1 MIGALLG
8 LLLFVPMSDVF
19 AATCS
24 DNPAI
29 LNVIS
34 HDLSG
39 SYCELCGSGP
49 VRIVLTNEAD
59 QPLTNVTVTEDL
71 GSSGLEYVPG
81 STTIDG
87 AATGDPVIT
96 GGSNEVLT
104 WTSTEISELA
114 SLAARINPTTPRT
127 YVIEFQVRR
136 PSGTEEGLAST
147 TLDRSIQASAS
158 FDYAECPPNPLPNP
172 PWPRT
177 TDTTA
182 SQILPLREPNPTIT
196 KLGRN
201 VDAAQTGYTATV
213 YGNTDD
219 DVIWRVTVANAGLAG
234 MQDVIFRDIMT
245 QNGGQNHLTYACP
258 TEAAAQQIAITN
270 NGSGPGTMGC
280 VAIVNNTID
289 PFAKNN
295 FFGNPGAVDVT
306 AGGTTSV
313 YLVGKILGSCTN
325 QTNTADQLQW
335 GCQTGSVPDGGI
347 SQTSTGTTPAASAI
361 NLSTVV
367 NSGGLTITRQFRGSN
382 LGPNVGTRGTI
393 TITITNNSGGTIKN
407 LDLDDVL
414 PSTYYVADPTF
425 TPTLTVTHQGTVGN
439 GNYLGI
445 INQVNWTNRDA
456 GNLLNNGSPHFLL
469 ESSST
474 HPDSGTNLLRNGDV
488 LTLNFGIVLI
498 NSTYYDKQADL
509 DEPNEAAGVDD
520 PATIGSLANQLTV
533 NYDEFCGGAATPM
546 VFNDNFTPSPEDID
560 VSLNAPIY
568 ILTNDPTQL
577 LGMTVTLTNRGGHI
591 AENHYTY
598 VSFGETMT
606 VVNSPAACSQVSFLQ
621 TPTTLPRPV
630 WNLPAPV
637 PDRATVYEC
646 SSGAIGRNGG
656 TRNYTFQVRKVQ
668 NTDTDYSNRLS
679 ADDLTFR
686 ADVIGEIHL
695 SDGTALT
702 TPTPSDSIGS
712 TVNNYSLD
720 GIRARVIGYNLT
732 KSEVGNCSENVAAA
746 GSPDTRVQIGEECTY
761 QVRTGGW
768 FGFQTPGFTYIA
780 VQDIQVND
788 NLPNGQGYITST
800 DPSLTSDMADHAAIP
815 DVTGVEGVALTA
827 PPAPDYGAVYWTFNQ
842 NAPAERIKEKD
853 KWFQANITTRLLND
867 PVDTRASPNVHAATS
882 RNLLTSTFQAVFNNA
897 STGMDEIF
905 NIDQY
910 TVGYPQASVRRVD
923 LTVTEPNIQVTKEV
937 CNETLHGS
945 GPGCTTWTSLA
956 SDNRNWG
963 DTNDSYIYRI
973 TLTNLQ
979 PGSVPAAPAYDVST
993 TDTLDSSDMMKVVD
1007 LNSDGIDNDD
1017 DGMTDAFDTD
1027 GEGTIGDNNL
1037 ENGTPATVVF
1047 SHTNSSA
1054 LKKIEEGTANQV
1066 RLYYRVDPGDM
1077 IAPEQELTNS
1087 VTASY
1092 DSLEGDYG
1100 NMTDP
1105 PLRAN
1110 GDIAGARQYTSSA
1123 AQATV
1128 KIIPVLTQPKQI
1140 TATSN
1145 TPLSGSPQAL
1155 SIGEEVRYELTTEIP
1170 VSELRNLVIQDVLP
1184 TGMTCVEAPDVDLS
1198 LTGPNGSAGFVP
1210 STNVTPTCS
1219 GNTVTWNF
1227 GDRQL
1232 TTATGTR
1239 YSLKINFI
1247 ARVDNIVGNVD
1258 GTSLNNGAGGTVTIN
1273 YQDVAGGSHPDTYPG
1288 VSATVREPHITLTKT
1303 FSAASADAGDLL
1315 TVTVA
1320 ARNDGNAT
1328 AYNLRVLDNLVGTK
1342 MTFLNSVSGTDPP
1355 DNIDTTTLGSNAPI
1369 FSWNS
1374 SNPDYAIAVGETKT
1388 FTFTVSVDADVE
1400 PGETLSNTIQAS
1412 WQSLPGKS
1420 TALNSSGLI
1429 GTDGSAT
1436 GLRNGAIPNAG
1447 DTINDYESSTTTT
1460 IPVQVATINKLRISD
1475 TYDATSNL
1483 RIGDTVTYELRLNLP
1498 EATISNV
1505 VLNDT
1510 LPQGL
1515 RFERVVSINGDTTA
1529 LYSAVSPFT
1538 YSDIG
1543 APTVTGD
1550 PTTGPTTVNWN
1561 IGQVVNAGDNNTSN
1575 NTFVIRYEAIVL
1587 SGVLA
1592 QANNTPL
1599 TNTATLD
1606 YTLGGAPAPTQTD
1619 TETINVIQPNL
1630 VMTKTGPAGVQ
1641 FSYTSTFTLDV
1652 QNTGTSTAWD
1662 ATVTDRLPNLDPAAG
1677 GMCDTPPSA
1686 FTASVGSTAL
1696 TQGTDYDVA
1705 WSPAPTCE
1713 LTFTMKTVNA
1723 AIPSGQHLII
1733 TYDAMPDNDNAG
1745 GVSLTN
1751 IAGATQ
1757 WFSQDTAGAGATG
1770 QTETYTRTLAI
1781 PDPGVATDH
1790 QDDHTVVTEI
1800 PVLNFSKTV
1809 SNLTS
1814 GGPGSSASPG
1824 DVLHYVV
1831 TVQNTSSFAL
1841 APFSL
1846 TDEVDRLSGG
1856 GVYFQPNTLSNITV
1870 TGGGSP
1876 TNNSDPAGGSNGT
1889 GLIDVRNLTL
1899 EAAGGADSVTIAFDI
1914 QLASSIADGTV
1925 VQNQAQILIP
1935 NFVTLDSDNPATA
1948 TADDP
1953 TPTTISSAPQMRVQK
1968 VSQDL
1973 TGDPAILDAGDTLR
1987 YTITVKNIGNE
1998 DTNNVSLRDQIPANT
2013 SYVANSTTLN
2023 GAAVAD
2029 PSAGVSA
2036 LESGMQINAPENTTA
2051 GFMRADASATT
2062 SNVATITFDVV
2073 VSSSAI
2079 NGTMISNQ
2087 GFVNGA
2093 GIGSGSFTEAPSD
2106 DPGTV
2111 TANDPTVNIVG
2122 SLPLIDAQKTV
2133 ALTNDADTNLQ
2144 VSSGDTLTYTI
2155 TISNNGAVD
2164 ATGVVFTDTMPTN
2177 VTYVAGSGRLNGAA
2191 AGISFAGSTLTA
2203 DYAGT
2208 IGNFARGTTA
2218 TITFDV
2224 TVNGTVSDG
2233 DIISNQ
2239 GTVSSNEQADEPTD
2253 ADGNDANGDQPTL
2266 ISVGSGQRLSINK
2279 SVAVVGGG
2287 VALAGGQ
2294 LEYTVQATN
2303 IGTTTANSVVL
2314 YDTMLPVQFDYVPG
2328 SATLNGSTAGIAYD
2342 TVLHKLT
2349 GTQGTLDTGASATLR
2364 FRVTL
2369 VGTLPTGTTVTNTGY
2384 VDWDSPTRTD
2394 NASVSVDI
2402 GGTPGFAN
2410 FNGSVWHDANFDNT
2424 QDSGERPLQNWSVD
2438 IYRNSSLIDTVTTDA
2453 NGAYHINGLSPN
2465 AGTSDLYQ
2473 LRFRAPGATATSAK
2487 LGLADSAF
2495 TNGLQDISNIIVSS
2509 GSNTQNLNLPIDPD
2523 GVIYDSVS
2531 RAPIAGAT
2539 VTMQEASSGTALPA
2553 SCFDDTNQQN
2563 QVTLADG
2570 YYKFDLNA
2578 SCAGSG
2584 DYMISVAPPASG
2596 YTGTESLV
2604 LPASSNATSAAYNV
2618 PTCTADAV
2626 GATANCEAQTQET
2639 APSASDA
2646 TTYYLHVAVNTTTVP
2661 KNSQLFNNHIPL
2673 DPIITGT
2680 GVTLIKTAGK
2690 VNVMRG
2696 DLVPYTIV
2704 ATNNLGGA
2712 LPNNDIID
2720 TMPPGFKYVPGSAR
2734 LNNVATEPTVNGR
2747 ELRWSGLALNPA
2759 TPVTIKLLLIVGGGV
2774 GEGKYVNQAVV
2785 YNNILA
2791 TNASSVATA
2800 TVRVVPDPMMDCSDV
2815 IGKVFD
2821 DRNGNGYQDEGEP
2834 GVAGARV
2841 ATVNGLLT
2849 TTDKHGRYHIACPA
2863 VPSRERGSNFILK
2876 LDTHS
2881 LPSGYRV
2888 TTENPRVQRLT
2899 RGQMTKINFGI
2910 ALQRVVRLDLSN
2922 AAFKPVR
2929 DELRPEWLPSIDQ
2942 VVDQLKQGRSVLRI
2956 SYLGDA
2962 ETASMV
2968 NARIKNVRE
2977 MIADKWKA
2985 LNRKNDLAVETE
2997 VFWRRGN
3004 PGSGGGGT
3012 PSKDGIAFSKLN
3024 GSAYYSDIG
3033 DNTESLL
3040 PEAELTVWARDKS
3053 FHLNDNDP
3061 VYFKTRTIEQ
3071 VENSNEQN
3079 LPSVST
3085 DGGEPMVSKD
3095 SIARVRQVIQRA
3107 GSKRVRLQFIGYT
3120 DNRPLTDA
3128 EKKQYGDNITMSVEQ
3143 ARMVAEYYR
3152 RELNL
3157 NASQVSV
3164 EGRGATRPLNKNG
3177 LSNRR
3182 VDVRLLVEQVN
3193 QQQVDEPLVVPRPG
3207 TRELRVCRVESA
3219 CITVRKKKG
3228 ARKIVVNH
3236 LVDPIRFTQESDR
3249 VAPEELNKLKV
3260 AFARYSDK
3268 PDIQLHFTGHVDS
3281 GGLNAEA
3288 IDRYGDKQGL
3298 SLAQARV
3305 VADQVRNALGLR
3317 RDQVTY
3323 EGKGDSDAIAVNSTA
3338 RGRALNR
3345 RIDVTLWYDAPQDI
3359 LSISEPQVCPV
3370 DGGPG
3375 MISER
3380 YQPDGQNPVAPVQY
3394 QNGKPVIND
3403 ADVRQ
3408 LQNLLTQLGDKP
3420 NLHIVFA
3427 GYTDKS
3433 LLNRRGAMAYGDNWG
3448 LAEARAKQVKELLQS
3463 KLGLSKSNMSYE
3475 GKGFADNVAADQ
3487 GQVLASVDGY
3497 VDIEIWFDV
3506 PAPVDENVVAEL
3518 RHIEQNTDPVN
3529 PFTLAPLRITV
3540 DGKRLDASLPNTADV
3555 QRCTDV
3561 ALAKTRIKLN
3571 YDDSAVEPKLNVSTS
3586 SAAIAH
3592 EDKPGSDAVENRVRF
3607 QAYTNY
3613 PAMIQKAEVRIFRL
3627 SQAPGDTPL
3636 AVVPLDDQWQGSW
3649 QADQNTPDEL
3659 KYVLR
3664 VYDKD
3669 NQYDETR
3676 PKRLRVGLAVNALPA
3691 AGDTELANRAY
3702 GDNTIARQKIPLRG
3716 GTITVKADAIPAGHQ
3731 VWIMNQRAPMDNK
3744 GNLVVQQ
3751 IIPKGLHTV
3760 EVAVL
3765 DEAGNGQVFLRDL
3778 DLDSRDWFYT
3788 GIADFTGGMDLTTG
3802 PAATVTGDNTHFN
3815 NSVFTDGRLA
3825 FYVKGSTKK
3834 NLEVTASMD
3843 TKEGSLNEIFSDIAK
3858 RDPQTLFRRLD
3869 SDYENYVYPTFGD
3882 DSTTREDAP
3891 TQGKVYVKLKKHNN
3905 FAVWGNF
3912 KAEWLDTDLARIDRG
3927 LYGAYGHYESAG
3939 ATGFG
3944 ARQTRLD
3951 SYVAQPGTLR
3961 AREEFRGT
3969 GGSLYYLRQRDITQG
3984 AESVWVEVR
3993 DSVSGIVLKTNRL
4006 VAGQDYTIDPIQG
4019 RIQLTMPLPSTA
4031 DDSQLVKAGSLS
4043 GYPVFLVAHY
4053 EYIPGLDQL
4062 DNSSVA
4068 LRGSHWFGDKMKL
4081 GFTYSDEQQIGA
4093 TQTLGAVDITL
4104 RKSAGT
4110 YVKLESAQSTG
4121 PGTGEYQSTDGG
4133 YFFNQVPQ
4141 DTSANS
4147 SAAANRIEASV
4158 DLKEF
4163 MKETRGKFNTYF
4175 QQVEGGFSGQGQL
4188 AATDTTQYGANLNMP
4203 FGDTSD
4209 FNIKLDAK
4217 EVDLGL
4223 HTSITSVDYGHKLNK
4238 NWKLT
4243 TGLRQDYRDDQ
4254 SPVVPT
4260 TQTEGSRTDGAV
4272 RMTYES
4278 EDGWKAFGYAQA
4290 TLAKDGTRD
4299 GNNRLGTG
4307 GEYQVSKRL
4316 RLYGEVSNGDLG
4328 LGAKAGA
4335 NYLLNDDTNL
4345 YSTYALDN
4353 ERDVTG
4359 LRTTKGNFVNG
4370 FRSKTSD
4377 SMSIYGEERYTY
4389 GDVPTG
4395 LTHAY
4400 GVDLTPN
4407 KEWKFGARIEIG
4419 DLRDPTTDATI
4430 DRTAFG
4436 LTAGLTN
4443 DSIKYV
4449 GGFEYRLDN
4458 STTASRTTYVLKNKA
4473 TYQAND
4479 NWRLFGKLDLSDS
4492 TSSMGAYY
4500 DGRYV
4505 EAVAGYAYR
4514 PVDND
4519 RWNTIFKYSYLYN
4532 VPATDQVV
4540 GPGTSA
4546 DYLQNSHVFAID
4558 TQYDLTREW
4567 TIGAKLAYRLGQL
4580 SIDRVNPQFFD
4591 SRAQFV
4597 ALRTDWHVIRNWDL
4611 LMEGRIRQEIDAGD
4625 IYTGALV
4632 GIYRHI
4638 GSNLKIGAGY
4648 NFSDFSDDL
4657 TNMDFNSQG
4666 LFINVIGKF

>member
-1 MIGALLG
+1 MLG
-8 LLLFVPMSDVF
+8 LLLFVPVNSVL

-24 DNPAI
+24 DDPST
-29 LNVIS
+29 LNVVS

-49 VRIVLTNEAD
+49 IRIVLTNEAD
-59 QPLTNVTVTEDL
+59 QPLTNVTVVENL
-71 GSSGLEYVPG
+71 RSSGLEYVPG
-81 STTIDG
+81 TTTING
-87 AATGDPVIT
+87 VATGDPVIT
-96 GGSNEVLT
+96 GGSNQILT
-104 WTSTEISELA
+104 WTSTEISQLA

-177 TDTTA
+177 TDTTGLDV
-182 SQILPLREPNPTIT
+182 LPLREPVPTIT

-219 DVIWRVTVANAGLAG
+219 DVIWQVTVANAGLAD

-245 QNGGQNHLTYACP
+245 QNSGQNHLTYACP
-258 TEAAAQQIAITN
+258 TQAAAEQIAITN

-295 FFGNPGAVDVT
+295 FFGNPNAVDVT
-306 AGGTTSV
+306 AGGNASV

-325 QTNTADQLQW
+325 QTNTADNLQW
-335 GCQTGSVPDGGI
+335 GCQTGSIPDGGI
-347 SQTSTGTTPAASAI
+347 TQTSNGVTPAGSSI

-367 NSGGLTITRQFRGSN
+367 NSGGLTITRQFRGSD
-382 LGPNVGTRGTI
+382 LGPNVGTKGTI

-414 PSTYYVADPTF
+414 PSTHYVADPTY
-425 TPTLTVTHQGTVGN
+425 TPTLTVTHQGAVGN

-445 INQVNWTNRDA
+445 IDTVNWTNQDT

-469 ESSST
+469 ESSTT
-474 HPDSGTNLLRNGDV
+474 HPDAGSNLLRNGDV
-488 LTLNFGIVLI
+488 LTLNFRIVLI
-498 NSTYYDKQADL
+498 NSNFYDKQANL

-520 PATIGSLANQLTV
+520 PAPIGPLANQLTV
-533 NYDEFCGGAATPM
+533 NYDEFCSGAATPL

-560 VSLNAPIY
+560 VSLDAPIY

-577 LGMTVTLTNRGGHI
+577 LSMTVTLTNRGGHS
-591 AENHYTY
+591 AADHYSY
-598 VSFGETMT
+598 VSFGETIE
-606 VVNSPAACSQVSFLQ
+606 VVNAPGACTRVSYLQ
-621 TPTTLPRPV
+621 TPTNLPRPL
-630 WNLPAPV
+630 WDLPAPV

-646 SSGAIGRNGG
+646 TSGVIGRNGG
-656 TRNYTFQVRKVQ
+656 TRNYTFQVRKV
-668 NTDTDYSNRLS
+668 TDTDPEYTARID

-702 TPTPSDSIGS
+702 TPPPSDTIGS
-712 TVNNYSLD
+712 TVNNYTLD

-746 GSPDTRVQIGEECTY
+746 LSPDTNVQIGEECTY

-768 FGFQTPGFTYIA
+768 FGFKTPGFTYIA
-780 VQDIQVND
+780 VQNIQVND
-788 NLPNGQGYITST
+788 NLPNGQGYISST
-800 DPSLTSDMADHAAIP
+800 DPSLTSDMANHSAVP
-815 DVTGVEGVALTA
+815 EVTGVEGIALNPA
-827 PPAPDYGAVYWTFNQ
+827 GLAAPDEGTVYWTFNQ
-842 NAPAERIKEKD
+842 VTPAERIKEKD

-882 RNLLTSTFQAVFNNA
+882 SNILDSTFEAVFNNA
-897 STGMDEIF
+897 STGLDEIYT
-905 NIDQY
+905 ITPS
-910 TVGYPQASVRRVD
+910 TVGYPQISVRRVD

-937 CNETLHGS
+937 CNETLHGI
-945 GPGCTTWTSLA
+945 GPGCSTWETLTQ
-956 SDNRNWG
+956 DG

-973 TLTNLQ
+973 TLTNTQ
-979 PGSVPAAPAYDVST
+979 PGSVPAAPAYDVT
-993 TDTLDSSDMMKVVD
+993 TNDTLDSSDMMKVVD
-1007 LNSDGIDNDD
+1007 LNSDGIDNDG
-1017 DGMTDAFDTD
+1017 DGMIDGADTD
-1027 GEGTIGDNNL
+1027 GEGKIGDNTL

-1047 SHTNSSA
+1047 SHTYSSA
-1054 LKKIEEGTANQV
+1054 LKKINEGVANQV

-1077 IAPEQELTNS
+1077 IAPEQELTNT

-1100 NMTDP
+1100 NMSA

-1140 TATSN
+1140 TATSS
-1145 TPLSGSPQAL
+1145 TTLGGPPQAL

-1170 VSELRNLVIQDVLP
+1170 VSELRNLVIRDVLP
-1184 TGMTCVEAPDVDLS
+1184 AGMTCVEAPAIDLS
-1198 LTGPNGSAGFVP
+1198 PFGPHASAGFRDGNGNP
-1210 STNVTPTCS
+1210 IVTPVIPTCTS
-1219 GNTVTWNF
+1219 TGTNDYVEWNF
-1227 GDRQL
+1227 GNVSI

-1239 YSLKINFI
+1239 YSLPVTFI
-1247 ARVDNIVGNVD
+1247 ARVLNISSNSD
-1258 GTSLNNGAGGTVTIN
+1258 GVSLNNGAAPSTATVS
-1273 YQDVAGGSHPDTYPG
+1273 YEDEAG
-1288 VSATVREPHITLTKT
+1288 VSHSGSYASVGATVREPHITLTKS
-1303 FSAASADAGDLL
+1303 FSAASADAGDVL
-1315 TVTVA
+1315 TVTVTA
-1320 ARNDGNAT
+1320 TNDGNAT

-1355 DNIDTTTLGSNAPI
+1355 DNIDTTTLGANQPI

-1374 SNPDYAIAVGETKT
+1374 FNPDYAIAPGETKS
-1388 FTFTVSVDADVE
+1388 FTFTVSVDANVE
-1400 PGETLSNTIQAS
+1400 PGEILSNTIQAS
-1412 WQSLPGKS
+1412 WQSLRDQS
-1420 TALNSSGLI
+1420 TSLNSSGLI
-1429 GTDGSAT
+1429 GVDGSAM
-1436 GLRNGAIPNAG
+1436 GMRNGSLPIITG
-1447 DTINDYESSTTTT
+1447 DVNDYESTATAT
-1460 IPVQVATINKLRISD
+1460 IPVQTATINKLRISD
-1475 TYDATSNL
+1475 TYDATPNV

-1515 RFERVVSINGDTTA
+1515 RFERVVSVNGDTTSP
-1529 LYSAVSPFT
+1529 YSSVAPFT
-1538 YSDIG
+1538 YTDIG

-1561 IGQVVNAGDNNTSN
+1561 LGQIVNAGDNNSSN

-1587 SGVLA
+1587 SGVLP

-1599 TNTATLD
+1599 TNTVTLD
-1606 YTLGGAPAPTQTD
+1606 YTLGGTPVPQQSD
-1619 TETINVIQPNL
+1619 SETINVIQPDL

-1641 FSYTSTFTLDV
+1641 FGYTSTFTLNL

-1662 ATVTDRLPNLDPAAG
+1662 TTVTDRLPNLDPAAG
-1677 GMCDTPPSA
+1677 GMCDTPPSG
-1686 FTASVGSTAL
+1686 FTAGIYTSGGTPVTTL
-1696 TQGTDYDVA
+1696 TQGTDYDVN

-1713 LTFTMKTVNA
+1713 LTFTMKSTAA
-1723 AIPSGQHLII
+1723 AIASTQRLII
-1733 TYDAMPDNDNAG
+1733 TYQAMPDNDNAG

-1751 IAGATQ
+1751 VAGATE
-1757 WFSQDTAGAGATG
+1757 WFSQDTAGTGATG
-1770 QTETYTRTLAI
+1770 QIETYTRSLTNGTPTI
-1781 PDPGVATDH
+1781 TDH
-1790 QDDHTVVTEI
+1790 EDAHTVVTEI
-1800 PVLNFSKTV
+1800 PALNFEKTV
-1809 SNLTS
+1809 SNVTTS
-1814 GGPGSSASPG
+1814 GSGSSASPG
-1824 DVLHYVV
+1824 DQLHYTITV
-1831 TVQNTSSFAL
+1831 TNGSSFDL
-1841 APFSL
+1841 AAFRL

-1856 GVYFQPNTLSNITV
+1856 NAYFEPNSLSNIVV
-1870 TGGGSP
+1870 TGGGTPDTSG
-1876 TNNSDPAGGSNGT
+1876 SDPAGGSQGT
-1889 GLIDVRNLTL
+1889 GLLDVQNLTL
-1899 EAAGGADSVTIAFDI
+1899 AAGASVTIEFDI
-1914 QLASSIADGTV
+1914 RLASSIPNGTV

-1935 NFVTLDSDNPATA
+1935 NYVTLDSDNPATA

-1953 TPTTISSAPQMRVQK
+1953 TPTTISSAPLLQVEK

-1998 DTNNVSLRDQIPANT
+1998 DMNNVSLRDQIPANT
-2013 SYVANSTTLN
+2013 TYVANSTTLN

-2036 LESGMQINAPENTTA
+2036 LESGMSINAPENTTA
-2051 GFMRADASATT
+2051 GYMRADATATT

-2073 VSSSAI
+2073 VNSSAV
-2079 NGTMISNQ
+2079 NGTVISNQ
-2087 GFVNGA
+2087 GFVNGD
-2093 GIGSGSFTEAPSD
+2093 GIGSGAFPETPSD
-2106 DPGTV
+2106 DPGTA
-2111 TANDPTVNIVG
+2111 TANDPTVDIVG

-2133 ALTNDADTNLQ
+2133 ALTNDADGNLQ

-2177 VTYVAGSGRLNGAA
+2177 VTYVAGSGRLNGATT
-2191 AGISFAGSTLTA
+2191 GINFSGTTLTA
-2203 DYAGT
+2203 DYAGA

-2224 TVNGTVSDG
+2224 TVNGTVSNG

-2266 ISVGSGQRLSINK
+2266 ISVGAGQALSINK

-2294 LEYTVQATN
+2294 LEYTVQVAN
-2303 IGTTTANSVVL
+2303 IGTTTATSVVIR
-2314 YDTMLPVQFDYVPG
+2314 DNMVAGQFAYVPG
-2328 SATLNGSTAGIAYD
+2328 SGTLNGSTTGVSYAP
-2342 TVLHKLT
+2342 TTLT
-2349 GTQGTLDTGASATLR
+2349 ANVGSLAAGASATLR

-2369 VGTLPTGTTVTNTGY
+2369 DSSLVTGTTVTNTGF
-2384 VDWDSPTRTD
+2384 VDWDTPTQTN
-2394 NASVSVDI
+2394 NASVSIDI
-2402 GGTPGFAN
+2402 GGIPGFAN
-2410 FNGSVWHDANFDNT
+2410 LNGSVWHDANFDNT
-2424 QDSGERPLQNWSVD
+2424 QDAGERPLQNWSVD
-2438 IYRNSSLIDTVTTDA
+2438 IYRNSTLLDTVTTDA
-2453 NGAYHINGLSPN
+2453 NGAYQINGLAPN
-2465 AGTSDLYQ
+2465 AGTADSYSLQ
-2473 LRFRAPGATATSAK
+2473 FRAPGSTPTSAK

-2495 TNGLQDISNIIVSS
+2495 TNGLQSITDIIVGS
-2509 GSNTQNLNLPIDPD
+2509 GSNAQNLNLPIDPD
-2523 GVIYDSVS
+2523 GVIYDSVA
-2531 RAPIAGAT
+2531 RTPIAGAT
-2539 VTMQEASSGTALPA
+2539 VTMQEAGTGTPLPT
-2553 SCFDDTNQQN
+2553 SCFDDPNQQN

-2570 YYKFDLNA
+2570 YYKFDLNTT
-2578 SCAGSG
+2578 CAGSG
-2584 DYMISVAPPASG
+2584 DYLISVAPPASG

-2604 LPASSNATSAAYNV
+2604 IPASSNATTAAYSV
-2618 PTCTADAV
+2618 PVCAAASPSGFCT
-2626 GATANCEAQTQET
+2626 AQTQET
-2639 APSASDA
+2639 APSVSDA

-2661 KNSQLFNNHIPL
+2661 NNSQLFNNHIPL

-2680 GVTLIKTAGK
+2680 GVTLTKTAGK

-2704 ATNNLGGA
+2704 ATNNLVGA
-2712 LPNNDIID
+2712 LSNNDIID
-2720 TMPPGFKYVPGSAR
+2720 TMPPGFKYVAGSAK

-2747 ELRWSGLALNPA
+2747 ELRWSGVALNPG

-2774 GEGKYVNQAVV
+2774 GEGEYVNQAVV

-2800 TVRVVPDPMMDCSDV
+2800 TVRVVPDPMTDCSDV
-2815 IGKVFD
+2815 IGRVFD
-2821 DRNGNGYQDEGEP
+2821 DRNGNGYQDAGEP

-2849 TTDKHGRYHIACPA
+2849 TTDKHGRYHIACAA

-2899 RGQMTKINFGI
+2899 RGQMAKINFGV

-2929 DELRPEWLPSIDQ
+2929 DELRPEWLQSIDQ
-2942 VVDQLKQGRSVLRI
+2942 VIDQLKEGPSVLRI

-2968 NARIKNVRE
+2968 NARIKNVRS
-2977 MIADKWKA
+2977 MIGDKWKA
-2985 LNRKNDLAVETE
+2985 LNPKYDLAVETE

-3033 DNTESLL
+3033 ENTESLL
-3040 PEAELTVWARDKS
+3040 PDAELTVWARDKS
-3053 FHLNDNDP
+3053 FHLDDNDP

-3085 DGGEPMVSKD
+3085 DGGEPMVSKE
-3095 SIARVRQVIQRA
+3095 SITRVRQIIQRA
-3107 GSKRVRLQFIGYT
+3107 GSDKRVRLQFIGYT
-3120 DNRPLTDA
+3120 DDRPLSDA
-3128 EKKQYGDNITMSVEQ
+3128 EKKEYGDSITMSVEQ

-3157 NASQVSV
+3157 NANQVSV
-3164 EGRGATRPLNKNG
+3164 EGRGASKPLNKRG

-3182 VDVRLLVEQVN
+3182 VDVRLFVEQVN
-3193 QQQVDEPLVVPRPG
+3193 QQQVEEPLVVPRPG
-3207 TRELRVCRVESA
+3207 TKELRVCRVESA
-3219 CITVRKKKG
+3219 CITVRKKKD
-3228 ARKIVVNH
+3228 ARKIVVNN
-3236 LVDPIRFTQESDR
+3236 LIEPIRFTQESDR
-3249 VAPEELNKLKV
+3249 VAPEVLAKLKA

-3288 IDRYGDKQGL
+3288 VDRYGDKQGL
-3298 SLAQARV
+3298 SLALARV
-3305 VADQVRNALGLR
+3305 VADQVRDALGLR

-3323 EGKGDSDAIAVNSTA
+3323 EGKGDKDAIAVNSTA

-3359 LSISEPQVCPV
+3359 LSISDPQVCPV

-3380 YQPDGQNPVAPVQY
+3380 YLPDGQNPVTPVQY

-3403 ADVRQ
+3403 ADVKQ
-3408 LQNLLTQLGDKP
+3408 LQSLLTQLADKP

-3448 LAEARAKQVKELLQS
+3448 LAEARAKQVKTLLQS
-3463 KLGLSKSNMSYE
+3463 KLDLPASKMSYE

-3487 GQVLASVDGY
+3487 GEVLASVDGY
-3497 VDIEIWFDV
+3497 VDIEVWFDV

-3518 RHIEQNTDPVN
+3518 RHIEQKTDPVN

-3561 ALAKTRIKLN
+3561 ALAKTKIKLN
-3571 YDDSAVEPKLNVSTS
+3571 YDDSTVEPRLNVSAS
-3586 SAAIAH
+3586 SASIAR
-3592 EDKPGSDAVENRVRF
+3592 EDKPGTDEVENRVRF
-3607 QAYTNY
+3607 QGYTNY
-3613 PAMIQKAEVRIFRL
+3613 PAMIKKAEVRLFRL

-3636 AVVPLDDQWQGSW
+3636 AVVPLNDQWQGSW
-3649 QADQNTPDEL
+3649 QAGQNTPDEL

-3664 VYDKD
+3664 VYGKN

-3676 PKRLRVGLAVNALPA
+3676 SKRLHVVLAADALPA
-3691 AGDTELANRAY
+3691 ASDTELMSRAY
-3702 GDNTIARQKIPLRG
+3702 GENTLVRQEIPLRG
-3716 GTITVKADAIPAGHQ
+3716 GTITVKADEVPPGHQ
-3731 VWIMNQRAPMDNK
+3731 VWIMNQRAPMDSK
-3744 GNLVVQQ
+3744 GNLVTQQ

-3765 DEAGNGQVFLRDL
+3765 DDGGNGQVYLRDL

-3788 GIADFTGGMDLTTG
+3788 GIADVTAGMDLTTG
-3802 PAATVTGDNTHFN
+3802 QAATVTGDTTHFN
-3815 NSVFTDGRLA
+3815 NSMFTDGRLA

-3834 NLEVTASMD
+3834 DLEVTASMD
-3843 TKEGSLNEIFSDIAK
+3843 TKEGSLDSLFTDIAK

-3882 DSTTREDAP
+3882 DSKTREDAP
-3891 TQGKVYVKLKKHNN
+3891 TQGKIYVKLKKNNN
-3905 FAVWGNF
+3905 FAMWGNF

-3939 ATGFG
+3939 ATSFG

-3951 SYVAQPGTLR
+3951 SYVAQPGTVR

-4006 VAGQDYTIDPIQG
+4006 VAGQDYTIDPLQG
-4019 RIQLTMPLPSTA
+4019 RIQLTQPLSSTA
-4031 DDSQLVKAGSLS
+4031 DDSQLIKAGSLS
-4043 GYPVFLVAHY
+4043 GYPVFLVVHY
-4053 EYIPGLDQL
+4053 EYIPDLNQV

-4068 LRGSHWFGDKMKL
+4068 LRGSHWLGDKVKL
-4081 GFTYSDEQQIGA
+4081 GFTYSDDQQVGA
-4093 TQTLGAVDITL
+4093 AQTLGAVDITL
-4104 RKSAGT
+4104 RKTAGT

-4133 YFFNQVPQ
+4133 YFFSQVPQ
-4141 DTSANS
+4141 DTSANV
-4147 SAAANRIEASV
+4147 SAAANRVETSV
-4158 DLKEF
+4158 DLKDF

-4188 AATDTTQYGANLNMP
+4188 AATDTTQYGANLNLP

-4209 FNIKLDAK
+4209 FNIKLDTK
-4217 EVDLGL
+4217 EVDMGL
-4223 HTSITSVDYGHKLNK
+4223 HTSVASVDYGHKLNK

-4243 TGLRQDYRDDQ
+4243 TGIRNDYRDDQ
-4254 SPVVPT
+4254 SLVVPT
-4260 TQTEGSRTDGAV
+4260 TQTEGTRTDGAV

-4278 EDGWKAFGYAQA
+4278 EEGWKAFGYAQA

-4316 RLYGEVSNGDLG
+4316 RLYGEISNGDLG

-4335 NYLLNDDTNL
+4335 NYMLN
-4345 YSTYALDN
+4345 
-4353 ERDVTG
+4353 
-4359 LRTTKGNFVNG
+4359 
-4370 FRSKTSD
+4370 
-4377 SMSIYGEERYTY
+4377 
-4389 GDVPTG
+4389 
-4395 LTHAY
+4395 
-4400 GVDLTPN
+4400 
-4407 KEWKFGARIEIG
+4407 
-4419 DLRDPTTDATI
+4419 
-4430 DRTAFG
+4430 
-4436 LTAGLTN
+4436 
-4443 DSIKYV
+4443 
-4449 GGFEYRLDN
+4449 
-4458 STTASRTTYVLKNKA
+4458 
-4473 TYQAND
+4473 
-4479 NWRLFGKLDLSDS
+4479 
-4492 TSSMGAYY
+4492 
-4500 DGRYV
+4500 
-4505 EAVAGYAYR
+4505 
-4514 PVDND
+4514 
-4519 RWNTIFKYSYLYN
+4519 
-4532 VPATDQVV
+4532 
-4540 GPGTSA
+4540 
-4546 DYLQNSHVFAID
+4546 
-4558 TQYDLTREW
+4558 
-4567 TIGAKLAYRLGQL
+4567 
-4580 SIDRVNPQFFD
+4580 
-4591 SRAQFV
+4591 
-4597 ALRTDWHVIRNWDL
+4597 
-4611 LMEGRIRQEIDAGD
+4611 
-4625 IYTGALV
+4625 
-4632 GIYRHI
+4632 
-4638 GSNLKIGAGY
+4638 
-4648 NFSDFSDDL
+4648 
-4657 TNMDFNSQG
+4657 
-4666 LFINVIGKF
+4666 